1 MQVNDNKALLAKIN
15 FPCKVHSDLASWL
28 VGLILRVSVRI

>member
-15 FPCKVHSDLASWL
+15 FPCKGHFDLAAWL
-28 VGLILRVSVRI
+28 TG